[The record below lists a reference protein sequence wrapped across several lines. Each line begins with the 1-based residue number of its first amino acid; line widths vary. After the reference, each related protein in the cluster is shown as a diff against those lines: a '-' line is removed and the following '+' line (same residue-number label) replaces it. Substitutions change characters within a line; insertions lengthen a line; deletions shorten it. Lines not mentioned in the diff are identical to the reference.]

1 MRVLF
6 LWLFLFEFIPFQTT
20 DAVALECSF
29 LSQEQL
35 GKELM
40 AEINARPFNCIKNK
54 VHLTFDDGPNDKV
67 TPLLIDELSKRK
79 ITATFF
85 VSTTN
90 LEPGDLTKDPKQ
102 ERNQKNRDIVAR
114 ELKEG
119 HTVAS
124 HGHEHNAYDL
134 RITSGQDKKDVVN
147 TGYSEKE
154 REQQIKRSKELLDLA
169 TKNVM
174 KDGKPYT
181 FSNQPDLLFRFPYG
195 RGAMPSQ
202 KEIEYMAGKSN
213 ENYSMNFTSNGYENR
228 LKEYRTKSGALD
240 DLSQFGFNHVGWN
253 HDSKDSGGKY
263 SNLKSDLPVPEK
275 NKLVKEYVRDNLE
288 KLCDSNS
295 SATAKPTTKVA
306 LYHDI
311 QPINKDALPLI
322 MDLGKCMG
330 LSFISSS
337 AMMKTEGL
345 KTAGIIV
352 DRTKDVEAVIA
363 NSIIVVEN
371 LNKPKNACEKKPTD
385 SSDKTCKSEYTTRVF
400 NNCEGEDSICFDG
413 TFYNKKYHEEFL
425 KQRCPDLFKAE
436 ATSSY

>member
-1 MRVLF
+1 MRVSF
-6 LWLFLFEFIPFQTT
+6 LWLFLLNFLIWARPE
-20 DAVALECSF
+20 ARALECSF
-29 LSQEQL
+29 LSQETL
-35 GKELM
+35 GKELLT
-40 AEINARPFNCIKNK
+40 EINQKPFSCIKNR
-54 VHLTFDDGPNDKV
+54 VHFTFDDGPSEKV

-134 RITSGQDKKDVVN
+134 RITSGQDKKDLVN
-147 TGYSEKE
+147 PGYTEKE
-154 REQQIKRSKELLDLA
+154 REEQIKRSKELLDLA

-174 KDGKPYT
+174 KDGKPYP

-202 KEIEYMAGKSN
+202 KELEFMAGKSN
-213 ENYSMNFTSNGYENR
+213 EKCSMNFTSNGYENR

-240 DLSQFGFNHVGWN
+240 DLSQFGFSHVGWN

-263 SNLKSDLPVPEK
+263 SNLKNELSAEEK

-288 KLCDSNS
+288 KLCDSNNGLN
-295 SATAKPTTKVA
+295 AKPTTKVA

-352 DRTKDVEAVIA
+352 DRNKDAEAVIA
-363 NSIIVVEN
+363 NTISVVEN
-371 LNKPKNACEKKPTD
+371 LNKPENACEKKPVD
-385 SSDKTCKSEYTTRVF
+385 SSDKTCKSEYTARVF
-400 NNCEGEDSICFDG
+400 KNCEGEDSICFDG
-413 TFYNKKYHEEFL
+413 EFYNKKYHEEFL

-436 ATSSY
+436 STSSY